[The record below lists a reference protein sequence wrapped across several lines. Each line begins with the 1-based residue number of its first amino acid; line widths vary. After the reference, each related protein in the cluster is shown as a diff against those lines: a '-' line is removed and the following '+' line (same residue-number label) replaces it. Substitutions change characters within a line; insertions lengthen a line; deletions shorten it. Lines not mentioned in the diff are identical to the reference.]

1 MMLIFTGVKIFC
13 IFNNKLLLNNQ
24 DSKTSASVATASAAE
39 SPAGPEEGAKRKL
52 RRLGNK

>member
-13 IFNNKLLLNNQ
+13 MFNNKLLLNNQ